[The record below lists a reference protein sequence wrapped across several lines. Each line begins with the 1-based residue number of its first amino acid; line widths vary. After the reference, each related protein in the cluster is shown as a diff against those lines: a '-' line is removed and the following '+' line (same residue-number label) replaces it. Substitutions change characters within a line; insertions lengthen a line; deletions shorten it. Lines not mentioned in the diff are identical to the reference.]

1 MSDGL
6 GAGWHSSCEPESA
19 ALHIAVES
27 AMQDQVA
34 IAGARLQWAGLELTQ
49 PQADF
54 VHARLTALQVES
66 NRLLELRRAA
76 EARRQHA
83 DRMMAA
89 MELRLEAADEQAE
102 ELLKALEALA
112 GAVDRRASLPEL
124 IGPAFANARRL
135 IAKYGPSI
143 SQDGE

>member
-54 VHARLTALQVES
+54 VHARLTAFQVES

-76 EARRQHA
+76 EAGRKRA
-83 DRMMAA
+83 EWILSAA
-89 MELRLEAADEQAE
+89 ESRIEAADEMAE
-102 ELLKALEALA
+102 ELLKALEALVKA
-112 GAVDRRASLPEL
+112 QRGEARDGGVAAWARADEL
-124 IGPAFANARRL
+124 VAQYGPADRE
-135 IAKYGPSI
+135 
-143 SQDGE
+143 DGE